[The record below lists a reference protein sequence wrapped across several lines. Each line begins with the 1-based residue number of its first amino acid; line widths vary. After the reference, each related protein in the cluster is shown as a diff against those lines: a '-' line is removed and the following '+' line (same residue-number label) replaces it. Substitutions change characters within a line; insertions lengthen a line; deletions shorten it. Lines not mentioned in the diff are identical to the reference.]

1 MKRRHKEEQDNYLTE
16 REAMVMRCIWDKG
29 EEISSLEI
37 QQKLQEE
44 TGLQFE
50 RTTIATYLLHL
61 QEKNFIE
68 REKKGQV
75 YYYRPLKEKN
85 QYVQNEVRKTTE
97 QWFAGSLPDLVAAFV
112 QSGAEI
118 SPEELQ
124 KVKELIDGLDQ

>member
-1 MKRRHKEEQDNYLTE
+1 MKRKQTEKPESYLTD
-16 REAMVMRCIWDKG
+16 REAMVMRCIWEKG
-29 EEISSLEI
+29 EDISSLEI

-61 QEKNFIE
+61 QEKAFIE
-68 REKKGQV
+68 RYKKGQV
-75 YYYRPLKEKN
+75 YYYRPIKEKGK
-85 QYVQNEVRKTTE
+85 YVQNEVRRTTE
-97 QWFAGSLPDLVAAFV
+97 QWLAGSLPELVAAFV

>member
-1 MKRRHKEEQDNYLTE
+1 MKRIRTEKPEENLTE
-16 REAMVMRCIWDKG
+16 REAMVMRCIWNSGGD
-29 EEISSLEI
+29 ISSLEI
-37 QQKLQEE
+37 QQKLQEQS
-44 TGLQFE
+44 GLAFE

-61 QEKNFIE
+61 QEKGFIE
-68 REKKGQV
+68 RHKKGQV
-75 YYYRPLKEKN
+75 YYYRPLKEKD

-97 QWFAGSLPDLVAAFV
+97 QWFSGSLPGLVAAFV